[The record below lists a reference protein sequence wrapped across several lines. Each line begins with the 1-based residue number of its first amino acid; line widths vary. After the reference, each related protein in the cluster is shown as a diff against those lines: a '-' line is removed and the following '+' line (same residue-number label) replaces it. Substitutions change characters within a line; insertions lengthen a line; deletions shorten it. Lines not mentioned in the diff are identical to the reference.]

1 MKEKDIKRLRRLA
14 EKWATQNATAGEILE
29 CMQLERKRNAKAAKL
44 IVIVTLQ
51 GEQAEE
57 KENN

>member
-1 MKEKDIKRLRRLA
+1 MNKKNIKRLRELE

-44 IVIVTLQ
+44 IVIVTLR
-51 GEQAEE
+51 GEQAE
-57 KENN
+57 N